1 MIAQL
6 GKPENGM
13 ALVMVLIFITVLLIL
28 GGAVLTYAMNEL
40 MIAGYHADELALYYI
55 AESGI
60 EAGIAALNGDI
71 SHRESLAGELAGGT
85 YRVEFTD
92 LDSGIIRLT
101 ATGELEKYRQAIIAE
116 VAPGEDGTLHISWIR
131 P

>member
-1 MIAQL
+1 MISPL
-6 GKPENGM
+6 GRSENGM
-13 ALVMVLIFITVLLIL
+13 ALVMVLVFITVLLLL

-40 MIAGYHADELALYYI
+40 TIAGYHADELALYYI

-60 EAGIAALNGDI
+60 EAGIAALNGDP

-85 YRVEFTD
+85 YRVEFTG
-92 LDSGIIRLT
+92 LDSGIIRLI
-101 ATGELEKYRQAIIAE
+101 AAGELKKYRQVITAE
-116 VAPGEDGTLHISWIR
+116 VVRGAGGTLQVSWIK